1 MIVDP
6 SGPPGLRRLCFASPF
21 SSSRPPA
28 AICASSL
35 FFTFRHF
42 LPAFSSQRISISLKR
57 KQNFEADAS
66 ETRGSLARSPHAPD
80 GGAPSPGRPR
90 LSLCGPRSSPR
101 VQHPG
106 PCDPAARLVLSSL
119 LLLSVLVA
127 ALASPRPGHVGGLPA
142 VRHTPSAFLLGF
154 LLEHLAP
161 GPYLPEPS
169 VNEAS
174 LTRIARRSLVKLLP
188 GAVTAFQALRG

>member
-1 MIVDP
+1 MP
-6 SGPPGLRRLCFASPF
+6 RMEAPPPR
-21 SSSRPPA
+21 
-28 AICASSL
+28 
-35 FFTFRHF
+35 
-42 LPAFSSQRISISLKR
+42 
-57 KQNFEADAS
+57 
-66 ETRGSLARSPHAPD
+66 
-80 GGAPSPGRPR
+80 GRPR

-106 PCDPAARLVLSSL
+106 PCDPAVRLVLSSL
-119 LLLSVLVA
+119 LLLLGVLVA

-174 LTRIARRSLVKLLP
+174 LTRIARRSLAKLLP